1 MESISWMKILQ
12 MWKIQSSSHHPLL
25 VLHLNWRKAPR
36 QSNLCT
42 FHRRIVMMM
51 KRSNNQISNVK
62 IIKHKINKH
71 RIKAKL
77 MMEIKNLSMIFNTKK
92 KINTYKKDSRSL
104 NKLKKIDFISQVLFF
119 SPSLLF
125 IITNDYVNLVILNL
139 SNINFIYKV
148 SLMYFFIQ
156 EFDSRFNEMINYC

>member
-1 MESISWMKILQ
+1 
-12 MWKIQSSSHHPLL
+12 
-25 VLHLNWRKAPR
+25 
-36 QSNLCT
+36 
-42 FHRRIVMMM
+42 MM